1 MFLYNE
7 TIYDIITMVSL
18 EELLSP
24 SSIIVGVIF
33 AILVMLFQYFRQ
45 AIDGL
50 KDTTNKDLNIINER
64 LIRLDLEIG
73 YRKELNEM
81 RNDIDELR
89 RKLSGL
95 QEQRRI

>member
-1 MFLYNE
+1 
-7 TIYDIITMVSL
+7 MVSL